1 MTDIAPEQDLLFGRR
16 AIADYLGVSLQNARS
31 LCGRPGFPAWRE
43 GKMLCARRS
52 SISRW
57 MASRE
62 SAGADRSAGPREA

>member
-1 MTDIAPEQDLLFGRR
+1 MDIAPENDLLFGRR
-16 AIADYLGVSLQNARS
+16 AIADYLGVSLQNVRS

-57 MASRE
+57 MVSRE
-62 SAGADRSAGPREA
+62 AARADRPAATRGG